1 MDIEPHSPA
10 DEPGALVP
18 KPLRNVVDVVGSLGA
33 ILVLALALL
42 INTDIVSRF
51 LLNHPIKGVA
61 ELVELSIVIIVF
73 VQLPLAV
80 ATGGLIRSSEL
91 HQTVS
96 ARYPAV
102 GKALTVVFELVGV
115 LIFALFAWGVW
126 PRFIEA
132 WTDGLY
138 KGQPGVFTAPT
149 WPAELAIVI
158 GASLAALCFVLSC
171 LTRIGRT

>member
-1 MDIEPHSPA
+1 MDMEPHSPA
-10 DEPGALVP
+10 EEPGALLP
-18 KPLRNVVDVVGSLGA
+18 KQLRRVADVMGALGA
-33 ILVLALALL
+33 LLVLALALL

-73 VQLPLAV
+73 VQLPMAV
-80 ATGGLIRSSEL
+80 AIGGLIRSSEL

-96 ARYPAV
+96 ARYPAA
-102 GKALTVVFELVGV
+102 GKAFTLVFELVGV

-158 GASLAALCFVLSC
+158 GASLASLCFVASF
-171 LTRIGRT
+171 LTRIRRT